1 MTWKIAAVLLAGT
14 ALTTATPAFA
24 QDPAPAEAPEPE
36 TPDADDSAADAVIA
50 NAQAVD
56 DAQAKIE
63 LLQAQVESLQAAI
76 EDIRGGMVK
85 ATPTWKGAPLY
96 EDKDEGWSFKPR
108 GRIQYDAGWV
118 SNPDDH
124 PLTGGSTGAGAGLNT
139 RDLGFN
145 TRARRIRLGA
155 EGAIPGGFGYKFE
168 MDFADSQVRFGDAI
182 ITYAGKGNPW
192 NVAIGN
198 QETLNGLEQITS
210 SRFTSFMERAAFDDA
225 FINTRRIGINAG
237 YVNPANT
244 FRINAGL
251 FAAHSID
258 ASVDNEGWIAAMRAV
273 YSPMMG
279 ANQLHF
285 GANFQYRK
293 FQANNGQTPTNS
305 INAPSTNQIARY
317 RARPFTQTTGIRFV
331 DTGNYVA
338 EGDTI
343 LGLEAAGIFKS
354 LHVAAEGQYLWSRV
368 GYDTGDFFAS
378 NDLDQFVNNTTSG
391 CGGTLTACAVYV
403 TPSGNPSFWGGYVEA
418 GYFFTGETRG
428 YKNGLW
434 DRTKVLKPFSKG
446 GWGAIQANLRVDHL
460 DLQSGKLKNA
470 LSNNFTTGT
479 SSLSSL
485 LSRSTRGGE
494 QTGILASLVWI
505 PEDYMR
511 FYLQYSHAFIQGGPF
526 ADEVEDTSTGTVDV
540 SKKKYGVD
548 FVGTRAQIDF

>member
-1 MTWKIAAVLLAGT
+1 LKLVAALLVSSAICV
-14 ALTTATPAFA
+14 ATPAFA
-24 QDPAPAEAPEPE
+24 QDPAPAAEPE
-36 TPDADDSAADAVIA
+36 QTEPEQSDSAADQAIA
-50 NAQAVD
+50 ESQTLD
-56 DAQAKIE
+56 EAQAKIE
-63 LLQAQVESLQAAI
+63 LLTAQVEALQSAMEEIKA
-76 EDIRGGMVK
+76 GLVK
-85 ATPTWKGAPLY
+85 ATPTWKGGPLY

-108 GRIQYDAGWV
+108 GRIQYDAGWI
-118 SNPDDH
+118 SNPDDN
-124 PLTGGSTGAGAGLNT
+124 PLLGGSTAAGAGLNT

-155 EGAIPGGFGYKFE
+155 EGTIPGGFGYKFE

-182 ITYAGKGNPW
+182 LTYAGKGNPW

-198 QETLNGLEQITS
+198 METNNGLEQITS
-210 SRFTSFMERAAFDDA
+210 SRFTSFMERAAFNDA
-225 FINTRRIGINAG
+225 FIDTRRIGVNLG
-237 YVNPANT
+237 YVNAAGN
-244 FRINAGL
+244 FRINGGL

-258 ASVDNEGWIAAMRAV
+258 ASVDNEGWIAAARAV
-273 YSPMMG
+273 YSPIVG
-279 ANQLHF
+279 AGNQLHF

-317 RARPFTQTTGIRFV
+317 RARPFTQTTGVRFV
-331 DTGNYVA
+331 DTGNFAA
-338 EGDTI
+338 EGDSI
-343 LGLEAAGIFKS
+343 LGLEFAGIFKS
-354 LHVAAEGQYLWSRV
+354 LHIAAEGQYLHSRV
-368 GYDTGDFFAS
+368 GYDPGDFYAS

-391 CGGTLTACAVYV
+391 CGGTLTNCAVYV

-446 GWGAIQANLRVDHL
+446 GWGALQGNLRLDYL
-460 DLQSGKLKNA
+460 DLQSNKLKNA

-479 SSLSSL
+479 SSLGSL
-485 LSRSTRGGE
+485 LSRSTRGGT

-511 FYLQYSHAFIQGGPF
+511 FYLEYAHSFIKGGPF
-526 ADEVEDTSTGTVDV
+526 ADEVDDVSTSTIDV
-540 SKKKYGVD
+540 SGEKYGVN
-548 FVGTRAQIDF
+548 FIGTRAQIDF